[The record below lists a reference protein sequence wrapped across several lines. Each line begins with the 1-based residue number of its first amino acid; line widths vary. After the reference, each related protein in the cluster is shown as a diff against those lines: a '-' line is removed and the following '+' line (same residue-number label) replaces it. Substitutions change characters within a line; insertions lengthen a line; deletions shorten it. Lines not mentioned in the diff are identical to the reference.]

1 MKLFEIP
8 ARDVLLDFA
17 KLPMKTISKLEF
29 IGYFE
34 APASKG
40 HHLAVKGGLV
50 EHSLNVTRRLI
61 DLTAALD
68 IDWTSKESPYLVGM
82 LHDLV
87 KCQCYRLNNDGK
99 YSYVQPRWPGHGAA
113 SVMIATVELGIRLN
127 VDEAAAIT
135 YHMGAFGLTGRALD
149 EFDAALD
156 DFPGPIIA
164 THTADWAAA
173 RLDESGN
180 WSDMRTNVPEFGGKA
195 FHHD

>member
-1 MKLFEIP
+1 MIFEKPGEILFNFANLSSGAMDKLK
-8 ARDVLLDFA
+8 A
-17 KLPMKTISKLEF
+17 
-29 IGYFE
+29 IGYYD

-50 EHSLNVTRRLI
+50 QHSLNVTRRLI
-61 DLTAALD
+61 DISDALEVAWSRD
-68 IDWTSKESPYLVGM
+68 QSPYIVGM

-87 KCQCYRLNNDGK
+87 KCQCYRLNADGK
-99 YSYVQPRWPGHGAA
+99 TYSYVQPKWPGHGTA
-113 SVMIATVELGIRLN
+113 SVMIATVELGIQLN
-127 VDEAAAIT
+127 PDEAAAIT

-156 DFPGPIIA
+156 AYPGPIIA

-180 WSDMRTNVPEFGGKA
+180 WSDLRTGSEVPHEQA
-195 FHHD
+195 